1 MIWGFDASVYF
12 VSNWDMLT
20 IFNFIFLCKWV
31 YVLSPCQTDS
41 VEEASRLPSAEMTWK
56 MI

>member
-56 MI
+56 II